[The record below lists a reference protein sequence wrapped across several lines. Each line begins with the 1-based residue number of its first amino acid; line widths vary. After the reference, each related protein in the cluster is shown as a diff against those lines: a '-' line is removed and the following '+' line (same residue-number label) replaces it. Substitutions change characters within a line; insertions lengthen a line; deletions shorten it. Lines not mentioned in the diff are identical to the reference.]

1 MLQMGALGGTV
12 SVANFSATKSMLLL
26 AQTLASAEGWM
37 TSAQVAAAVKTDGHG
52 GSLLSL
58 GAVGS
63 IDFQN
68 VPTTQLTASNFHI
81 G

>member
-1 MLQMGALGGTV
+1 M
-12 SVANFSATKSMLLL
+12 LL
-26 AQTLASAEGWM
+26 AQALASAEGWT
-37 TSAQVAAAVKTDGHG
+37 TSAQVARALGTDGHG

-58 GAVGS
+58 GTLGS

-68 VPTTQLTASNFHI
+68 VQKSQLTAANFHI

>member
-12 SVANFSATKSMLLL
+12 SVGNLSVAKGVVLL
-26 AQTLASAEGWM
+26 AQALASTEHWT
-37 TSAQVAAAVKTDGHG
+37 TSAQVPAALGTDGHG

-58 GAVGS
+58 GAQGS
-63 IDFQN
+63 IDFQL
-68 VPTTQLTASNFHI
+68 VPPNQLHASNFHI